1 MPNLD
6 TIRYRLVAR
15 EILSMNMSLEEA
27 EYALGVYHDQGRSDV
42 VIEKYNP
49 EKHRL
54 GRDPDL
60 H

>member
-15 EILSMNMSLEEA
+15 EILTLNMSLEEA
-27 EYALGVYHDQGRSDV
+27 EYALGVYQDQGRKDV
-42 VIEKYNP
+42 VMEKYFPDAN
-49 EKHRL
+49 RF

>member
-1 MPNLD
+1 MSNLD

-15 EILSMNMSLEEA
+15 EILSLNMSLEEA
-27 EYALGVYHDQGRSDV
+27 EYTLGVYHDQGSTDV
-42 VIEKYNP
+42 VMEKYFPDAN
-49 EKHRL
+49 RL

>member
-1 MPNLD
+1 MSNLD

-15 EILSMNMSLEEA
+15 EILSLNMSLEEA
-27 EYALGVYHDQGRSDV
+27 EYTLGVYHDQGRTDV
-42 VIEKYNP
+42 VMEKYFPDAN
-49 EKHRL
+49 RL

>member
-15 EILSMNMSLEEA
+15 EILSLNMSLEEA
-27 EYALGVYHDQGRSDV
+27 EYALGVYHDQGRADV
-42 VIEKYNP
+42 VMEKYFPDAN
-49 EKHRL
+49 RL